1 MLGGVF
7 GALVDGLL
15 PPRCHHCNAPSSRNP
30 WAPFLCARCAAALR
44 PCYQHLDLGGG
55 HPGRGLLVYAGPS
68 RSLVR
73 ALKFHGYVPIGR
85 YFGRAMIPL
94 LESFPA
100 GPVTV
105 VPMPLH
111 WRRQWARGHNQ
122 AQAIAGG
129 LAHAWPRARLRR
141 LLRRTRPT
149 APQVGRG
156 AVAREHNMRNA
167 FGVARRYRQRGCPPH
182 VVLVDD
188 VITTGATMRAA
199 VRCLR
204 AAGARRVWVCAAA
217 VTPVSSAAE

>member
-44 PCYQHLDLGGG
+44 PCHQHLDLGGG
-55 HPGRGLLVYAGPS
+55 HPGHGLLVYGGPC

-73 ALKFHGYVPIGR
+73 ALKFHGYGAIGR

-94 LESFPA
+94 LESFPSST
-100 GPVTV
+100 VTV

-111 WRRQWARGHNQ
+111 WRRQWARGHN
-122 AQAIAGG
+122 
-129 LAHAWPRARLRR
+129 
-141 LLRRTRPT
+141 
-149 APQVGRG
+149 
-156 AVAREHNMRNA
+156 MRDA
-167 FGVARRYRQRGCPPH
+167 FGVARRYLQRECPPH

-188 VITTGATMRAA
+188 VITTGATM
-199 VRCLR
+199 R

-217 VTPVSSAAE
+217 VTPVSSAAEWVRRQPMSPPMPKVPATARASSRVAPWPVEQTTSR

>member
-15 PPRCHHCNAPSSRNP
+15 PPRCHHCDAPASRNP
-30 WAPFLCARCAAALR
+30 WAPFLCSRCAAALR
-44 PCYQHLDLGGG
+44 RCHQHLDLGGG
-55 HPGRGLLVYAGPS
+55 HPARGLLVYAGPC

-73 ALKFHGYVPIGR
+73 ALKFHGYVSIGR
-85 YFGRAMIPL
+85 RFGRAMTPL

-100 GPVTV
+100 GTVTV

-129 LAHAWPRARLRR
+129 LAHAWPRARLRT

-156 AVAREHNMRNA
+156 AVAREHNTRDS
-167 FGVARRYRQRGCPPH
+167 FGVARRYRQRGCPRH

-204 AAGARRVWVCAAA
+204 AAGARRVWACAAA
-217 VTPVSSAAE
+217 VTPVSPRAE